1 MAVIFNPKFLNQDQQ
16 VGKNKVDI
24 EFLKSQVAYIC
35 NTQNELPENAT
46 SVLRE
51 ETDVGNKP
59 IENSLILSRNGNVFK
74 IEATSEDETI
84 LYIRFYASLVG
95 PQGPQGEQGE
105 SIVGPA
111 GPQGPRGE
119 AGESIVGPTGPQ
131 GPAGQNGTSAGF
143 GTPTASV
150 DSNTGTPSVTITS
163 SGPDTSKVFDFAF
176 HNLKGEQGIQG
187 PQGDTVVG
195 PRGPQGEPGQSIVGP
210 QGPRGP
216 KGDNGNSFVVTGS
229 VVSVNDL
236 PTASSTPTGTAY
248 FVGGTYPRPVYV
260 VVESEGVKIW
270 QNEGT
275 LQGPEGP
282 QGIQGIPG
290 ANGNDGIDITFMGS
304 WLNGQTYYY
313 NDSVT
318 YTENGVLSSY
328 VMINQNAITSTT
340 PPPQDPTN
348 WQPSARGVQ
357 GPQGPAGQNGTNG
370 TNGTNAGFG
379 TPTAS
384 VDSNTGTPSVTI
396 TSSGPDTAKVFDFA
410 FHNLKGEQGI
420 QGPAGQNGTNGTN
433 GTNAGFG
440 TPTASVDSNV
450 GTPSVTITSSGPD
463 TAKVFNFAFHN
474 LKGATGGTGPQGPEG
489 PSGVVSVTTS
499 GSGNNVTDISYNSST
514 KTITQTKSN
523 CVTNIG
529 GSSGSISA
537 DSLGN
542 LILRSSTH
550 GASSG
555 VVTFRTGLSGDYAHL
570 QIVWGRVSA
579 GGSNDT
585 SITFTRSFSV
595 VPVVNVTWQKY
606 DNTTR
611 EWNLK
616 NDVST
621 TGFSMRKNSGDS
633 NSYYEYIAIG
643 WSSTASA

>member
-1 MAVIFNPKFLNQDQQ
+1 MAVIFNPKFLNQPQQ

-35 NTQNELPENAT
+35 NTQNELAENAT

-59 IENSLILSRNGNVFK
+59 IENSLILSINGNLFK
-74 IEATSEDETI
+74 IEGTSEDQTI
-84 LYIRFYASLVG
+84 LYIRFYASLIG
-95 PQGPQGEQGE
+95 PQGPQGIQGEQGE
-105 SIVGPA
+105 Q
-111 GPQGPRGE
+111 GPQGLAGATGPTGPQGE
-119 AGESIVGPTGPQ
+119 QGLQGATGPQ
-131 GPAGQNGTSAGF
+131 GPAGPQ
-143 GTPTASV
+143 
-150 DSNTGTPSVTITS
+150 
-163 SGPDTSKVFDFAF
+163 
-176 HNLKGEQGIQG
+176 GEQGIQG
-187 PQGDTVVG
+187 NT
-195 PRGPQGEPGQSIVGP
+195 GP
-210 QGPRGP
+210 QGPKGDTGPRGIQGIQGVKGDTGATGPQGPQGLTGIQGPQGPQGLTGATGATGATGPQGPQGIQGP
-216 KGDNGNSFVVTGS
+216 KGDKGDAGNSFVVTGS

-236 PTASSTPTGTAY
+236 PPASSTPAGTAY

-282 QGIQGIPG
+282 QGPTG
-290 ANGNDGIDITFMGS
+290 ATGATGATG
-304 WLNGQTYYY
+304 
-313 NDSVT
+313 
-318 YTENGVLSSY
+318 
-328 VMINQNAITSTT
+328 
-340 PPPQDPTN
+340 P
-348 WQPSARGVQ
+348 Q
-357 GPQGPAGQNGTNG
+357 GPQGIQGEQ
-370 TNGTNAGFG
+370 
-379 TPTAS
+379 
-384 VDSNTGTPSVTI
+384 
-396 TSSGPDTAKVFDFA
+396 
-410 FHNLKGEQGI
+410 GEQGI
-420 QGPAGQNGTNGTN
+420 QGPT
-433 GTNAGFG
+433 
-440 TPTASVDSNV
+440 
-450 GTPSVTITSSGPD
+450 
-463 TAKVFNFAFHN
+463 
-474 LKGATGGTGPQGPEG
+474 GATGPTGPTGPQGPQGEQGVQGPQGDDGEGFNFMGQWVASQQYYKNDVATYVVNGNRSAHVCILDVLSSTTPPNDSSHWQPFVTGQKGDTGATGATGPQGPTGPQGETGATGATGPQGPTGATGPTGPQGPEG

-499 GSGNNVTDISYNSST
+499 GSGNNVTNISYDSST

-555 VVTFRTGLSGDYAHL
+555 VVTFRTGLSGNYAHL

-579 GGSNDT
+579 GSSNDT

-611 EWNLK
+611 EWNIK

-621 TGFSMRKNSGDS
+621 TGFSMHKNSGDS